1 VSFRSRSDGVGR
13 SARRALWGL
22 LVVMFA
28 LLFEAGLHPPGESA
42 ALLPAAGSS
51 HVNLQ
56 RELRG
61 LVTVPGGPPGAIA
74 IIERPGSSAVYR
86 AGVSDARTRASLDTR
101 LSMRLASVSKA
112 FAGAVALALVDRHVL
127 SLSDT
132 IAKRLPQLPASWG
145 AVTLAQALNHTSGL
159 PDFSQNDGFV
169 EYLRSHPRATPPPLF
184 LLRFVAH
191 DGLAFTPGTRYR
203 YSNTDNFVV
212 ALMTEAATHRSYTA
226 LLQSMVFAP
235 LHLKSTS
242 LPTGPSLPRPYLHGY
257 APDPPK
263 PPEDVSTL
271 VSGAYSW
278 ASGGM
283 ISTAADLNR
292 FIRGY
297 LGRRLFGRVVQ
308 HEQLRFI
315 PGSSGPPGPGKNF
328 AGLAIFRYQTSC
340 GTVYGHT
347 GNTLGYTQFVAST
360 LDGKRSVTLSVNAQL
375 SDESPKPILSAY
387 RRLRQIEQDMV
398 CAALR

>member
-1 VSFRSRSDGVGR
+1 M
-13 SARRALWGL
+13 L
-22 LVVMFA
+22 A
-28 LLFEAGLHPPGESA
+28 LLLAVPLHVQGESA
-42 ALLPAAGSS
+42 ALAPAAGGSRL
-51 HVNLQ
+51 NLQ

-61 LVTVPGGPPGAIA
+61 LVAMPGGPPGAIA
-74 IIERPGSSAVYR
+74 IIQRPGSTAVYR
-86 AGVSDARTRASLDTR
+86 AGVSNARTRAPLDTR

-112 FAGAVALALVDRHVL
+112 FTGAVALALVDRHAL

-145 AVTLAQALNHTSGL
+145 AVTLGQALNHTSGL
-159 PDFSQNDGFV
+159 PDFSQNAGFV
-169 EYLRSHPRATPPPLF
+169 DYLRAHPQATPPPMF

-191 DGLAFTPGTRYR
+191 DGLAFTPGTQYR

-212 ALMTEAATHRSYTA
+212 ALMAEAATHRSYTA
-226 LLQSMVFAP
+226 LLHSMVFAP

-242 LPTGPSLPRPYLHGY
+242 LPAGPSLPRPYLHGY
-257 APDPPK
+257 ELHPPK
-263 PPEDVSTL
+263 PPEDISTIVSA
-271 VSGAYSW
+271 AYSW

-283 ISTAADLNR
+283 ISTPADLNR

-297 LGRRLFGRVVQ
+297 VGRRLFSRVVQ
-308 HEQLRFI
+308 RKQLQFI

-347 GNTLGYTQFVAST
+347 GNTIGYTQFMAST
-360 LDGKRSVTLSVNAQL
+360 LDGKRSVILSVNAQL
-375 SDESPKPILSAY
+375 SDESPHPMLSAY